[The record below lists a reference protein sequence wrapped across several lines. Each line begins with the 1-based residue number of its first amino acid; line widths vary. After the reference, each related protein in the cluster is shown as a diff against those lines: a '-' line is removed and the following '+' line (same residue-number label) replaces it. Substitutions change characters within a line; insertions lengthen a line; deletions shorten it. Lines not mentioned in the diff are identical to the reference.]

1 MARSWQAR
9 IVVWFSLA
17 IACVSPGMAET
28 YPSRPIRVIVPLSAG
43 SVTDIVMR
51 VLGTELSARMGKPWV
66 IDDRPGGNMVIGH
79 EACARAAPDGYTLC
93 AISSAG
99 MSFNPFLLSNL
110 PYDPGR
116 DFAPIVNLFTV
127 IEGVV
132 ATGKLPVSS
141 IATLRALATAK
152 SGVLNFATLGQGS
165 TPDVFRQWLN
175 EKWGTDFVGVSY
187 KGGGDVASALL
198 KGEVELGRIGVGNV
212 AAQLQSGAIKVLAVD
227 SGARSPLLPAVPTA
241 TEADLAYPIR
251 PWWGLAAPVGT
262 PEPII
267 AALNGEIRR
276 LFGDPQIA
284 EFMIKQFVEPTPGPS
299 EEFAK
304 FLASDRA
311 QVGQLVEKFKIP
323 RN

>member
-1 MARSWQAR
+1 
-9 IVVWFSLA
+9 
-17 IACVSPGMAET
+17 
-28 YPSRPIRVIVPLSAG
+28 
-43 SVTDIVMR
+43 MR

-99 MSFNPFLLSNL
+99 MSFNPFLLSDL

-116 DFAPIVNLFTV
+116 DFTPIVNMFTV

-132 ATGKLPVSS
+132 ASGTLPVSS

-175 EKWGTDFVGVSY
+175 EKWGTEFVGVAY
-187 KGGGDVASALL
+187 KGGGEVASALL
-198 KGEVELGRIGVGNV
+198 KGEVELGRIGVGNM
-212 AAQLQSGAIKVLAVD
+212 ASQLQTASVKVLAVD
-227 SGARSPLLPAVPTA
+227 SIARSPLLPVVPTA
-241 TEADLAYPIR
+241 REVDLAYPIR
-251 PWWGLAAPVGT
+251 PWWGLAAPAGT

-267 AALNGEIRR
+267 VALNGEIRR
-276 LFGDPQIA
+276 LFGDPQITA
-284 EFMIKQFVEPTPGPS
+284 FMIKQFVEPTAGS
-299 EEFAK
+299 SGEFAK
-304 FLASDRA
+304 FLSSDRA
-311 QVGQLVEKFKIP
+311 QVGELVERFKIP